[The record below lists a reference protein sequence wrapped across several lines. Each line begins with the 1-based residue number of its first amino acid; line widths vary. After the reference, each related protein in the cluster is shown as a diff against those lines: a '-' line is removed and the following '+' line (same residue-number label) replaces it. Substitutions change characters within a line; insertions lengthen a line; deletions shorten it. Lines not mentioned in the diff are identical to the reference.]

1 MSQGDCS
8 SWSPTAPDRPPKP
21 LPGGWNR
28 VRCDQ
33 DVLQPVHA
41 APWLRTIAEGRIIVS
56 STDTRDT
63 RTPLTPRQRRR
74 TIAKLIFVLAGTASL
89 ALSVSLWF
97 LTDDRETAIFVGL
110 WVPSLFSL
118 GALVAAGEGGR

>member
-1 MSQGDCS
+1 M
-8 SWSPTAPDRPPKP
+8 
-21 LPGGWNR
+21 
-28 VRCDQ
+28 
-33 DVLQPVHA
+33 
-41 APWLRTIAEGRIIVS
+41 S

-118 GALVAAGEGGR
+118 GALIAAGEGGR

>member
-1 MSQGDCS
+1 M
-8 SWSPTAPDRPPKP
+8 
-21 LPGGWNR
+21 
-28 VRCDQ
+28 
-33 DVLQPVHA
+33 
-41 APWLRTIAEGRIIVS
+41 S